1 MAGVLPGPK
10 ALDSY
15 TPRTNASRL
24 SARRLWHVV
33 CLGVLSFVAVQI
45 LLSWD
50 STKATRAAIPLHA
63 AEILDKCQ
71 LLDVKPGPPPDFNLR
86 TQSDRFV
93 PGTKPTLIRNAT
105 IWTGRVKGLE
115 VLKGDILLDKGMIKE
130 VGPIEATLL
139 ESLEDFVTID
149 AEGAWVSPGIVDL
162 HSHIGVGSSPS
173 FAGTSDGNSRHGP
186 ILPWLRALDSLNT
199 HSEAYR
205 LSISGGVTTSL
216 VLPGSANAIGGQGIV
231 IKLRAPEDR
240 SPTGM
245 LLENPYSINGSEYDP
260 SLSFRW
266 RQMKHACGENPD
278 RVYSNTRMDTT
289 WAFRQAY
296 NNARQIKDAQDEYCA
311 KAQAGEWAGLG
322 KFPEDL
328 QWEALVDVLRGRV
341 KVQTHCYETVDLDD
355 LVHITNEFQFSI
367 AAFHHAHET
376 YLVPDTLKSAY
387 GHPPASALFAV
398 HGRYKRESYR
408 GSEFAPKILAENGL
422 QVVMKSD
429 HPVLDSRFL
438 LWEAQQ
444 AHYYGLPPNLALA
457 AVTTTPAQVMG
468 QDHRIGS
475 IRQGYDADIVLW
487 DSHPLALGATPKQV
501 WIDGIPQLERPHSH
515 AKPAEAQHVPKVP
528 NFDEEADKTLEFDGL
543 PPLEAEQVKGQTVVF
558 TNVSTVILR
567 DAAGL
572 HETYATTSQDGV
584 VVVKDGAIT
593 CHGTMPSC
601 SSFVEGTKERHVN
614 LEGGA
619 IMPGLTSFG
628 TPLGL
633 EEIGSERSTSD
644 GFVYDPLIQSVPKI
658 IGEEGAVVRAVDGL
672 QFGTRDALLAYRSGV
687 TTAITAPKSV
697 DFLSGMGTAFSTG
710 AAHKLEKGAVV
721 QDVTAFHIG
730 IHHSGQASVSTK
742 IAALRHLLFS
752 PSRGTLEYWL
762 SKVRKG
768 KVPLVIGV
776 ESADAMASL
785 IELKRDV
792 EAKFSRPMKVTF
804 TGAAEAHILA
814 KEIGEADIGVV
825 LYPSR
830 PFPSTWEQRRILP
843 GPPLT
848 ETNAIQTLLAHG
860 VTVGIGVRTADIAR
874 NARFDAAWAALE
886 TGGKLS
892 RSEALSL
899 ASINLDELLGVKTTR
914 SQSDL
919 VATRGGDLLEF
930 SKVVGVISQRRGV
943 VDLW

>member
-1 MAGVLPGPK
+1 MSGVLPGPK
-10 ALDSY
+10 GSPAKH
-15 TPRTNASRL
+15 PA
-24 SARRLWHVV
+24 ARRLWHVLV
-33 CLGVLSFVAVQI
+33 LAVLSFVAVQT
-45 LLSWD
+45 LLVWE
-50 STKATRAAIPLHA
+50 STKLSRTEAPLHA
-63 AEILDKCQ
+63 TEILDKCR

-86 TQSDRFV
+86 KESDRFV
-93 PGTKPTLIRNAT
+93 PGTRPTLIRNAT
-105 IWTGRVKGLE
+105 IWTGRVDGLE
-115 VLKGDILLDKGMIKE
+115 VLKGDILLDKGLIKE
-130 VGPIEATLL
+130 VGPIEGSLL
-139 ESLEDFVTID
+139 ESLDDLVTLD

-162 HSHIGVGSSPS
+162 HSHLGVTSNPN
-173 FAGTSDGNSRHGP
+173 FAGASDGNSHHGP

-199 HSEAYR
+199 HSEGYR
-205 LSISGGVTTSL
+205 LSVSGGVTTAL

-296 NNARQIKDAQDEYCA
+296 DKARQIKEAQDDYCVKA
-311 KAQAGEWAGLG
+311 KAGEWAGLG

-355 LVHITNEFQFSI
+355 LVRITNEFKFSI

-376 YLVPDTLKSAY
+376 YLVPDTLKAAY
-387 GHPPASALFAV
+387 GHPPAAALFAV
-398 HGRYKRESYR
+398 HARYKRESYR

-444 AHYYGLPPNLALA
+444 AHYYGLPHNLALA
-457 AVTTTPAQVMG
+457 AVTTTPAKVMG
-468 QDHRIGS
+468 QDHRIG
-475 IRQGYDADIVLW
+475 IVRQGYDADIVLW

-501 WIDGIPQLERPHSH
+501 WIDGIAQLERPHSH
-515 AKPAEAQHVPKVP
+515 VKASEAQHVPKVP
-528 NFDEEADKTLEFDGL
+528 NFGNEADKTLEFDGL
-543 PPLEAEQVKGQTVVF
+543 PPLEAEHVEGRSVVF
-558 TNVSTVILR
+558 TNVSSVILR
-567 DAAGL
+567 DREGL
-572 HETYATTSQDGV
+572 HETFSTSSHEGV
-584 VVVKDGAIT
+584 VVAKNGAIS
-593 CHGTMPSC
+593 CYGTMSSC
-601 SSFVEGTKERHVN
+601 SSFVEDAKERVVD
-614 LEGGA
+614 LQGGA

-628 TPLGL
+628 APLGL
-633 EEIGSERSTSD
+633 EEIGAERSTSD
-644 GFVYDPLIQSVPKI
+644 GFVYDPLVQTVPKI
-658 IGEEGAVVRAVDGL
+658 VGAEGAIIRAVDGL
-672 QFGTRDALLAYRSGV
+672 QFGTRDALLSHRSGV

-697 DFLSGMGTAFSTG
+697 GFLSGMGTAFSTG

-721 QDVTAFHIG
+721 QPVTAFHVSM
-730 IHHSGQASVSTK
+730 HHSGLASISTK
-742 IAALRHLLFS
+742 VAALRHLLFS
-752 PSRGTLEYWL
+752 PPYGTIEYWL

-768 KVPLVIGV
+768 NIPLVIDV
-776 ESADAMASL
+776 DSADAMTSL
-785 IELKRDV
+785 IELKREV
-792 EAKFSRPMKVTF
+792 ESRFLRPIKMTF
-804 TGAAEAHILA
+804 TGGAEAHILA
-814 KEIGEADIGVV
+814 KEISEAGISVV

-848 ETNAIQTLLAHG
+848 ETNAIETLLAHG
-860 VTVGIGVRTADIAR
+860 ITVGIGVRTADLAR

-892 RSEALSL
+892 RSDALALVSV
-899 ASINLDELLGVKTTR
+899 NLEKALGVQTDR
-914 SQSDL
+914 LQSDL

-930 SKVVGVISQRRGV
+930 SKVVGIISPRRGV
-943 VDLW
+943 VDLF